1 MELHYLRQFK
11 ADNKEESIKKIKDE
25 LTFLRAKIKHTE
37 REIEK
42 LQEEIKESTEK
53 ATLLEQLLNVSHI
66 EHFAID
72 FSIKEEEKGRLYVI
86 LTCEDGTRV
95 AITQKIMEK
104 LAKAWSVI

>member
-1 MELHYLRQFK
+1 MEKHFLRQFK

-53 ATLLEQLLNVSHI
+53 VAVLEQLLDVSHV
-66 EHFAID
+66 EHFAILFD
-72 FSIKEEEKGRLYVI
+72 IKEEEKGRLYVI
-86 LTCEDGTRV
+86 VICEDGTRV
-95 AITQKIMEK
+95 AIAQKLFEEV
-104 LAKAWSVI
+104 LKAWNET